1 MEEGRGATESLLD
14 HAIFQGMVAHNSHTS
29 EWREQFGSV
38 MEEIPQRIEFV
49 IDGNAER
56 LEDLGEATRRSP
68 SIHLFDDGFKLQSCF
83 GMRSTDFLRQMM
95 ALWKFS
101 VHFEYVCKFF
111 FSYVAKESGCGN
123 SLRSIKAEVERRI
136 VAEGEPTIRII
147 DVGRTEAK
155 IGEEDVDIRESQQ
168 ADRAKIFMNEVDVP
182 PPLCE
187 VSCGHCEVFLVSID
201 ADEPAVLSDVLEEGA
216 GMAAESHGGVED
228 GLPCFGS
235 EDADDFLL
243 ENGDMMWWRI
253 WLYILILS
261 RF

>member
-1 MEEGRGATESLLD
+1 
-14 HAIFQGMVAHNSHTS
+14 MVAHNSHTS
-29 EWREQFGSV
+29 EWREQFGTIT
-38 MEEIPQRIEFV
+38 EEIAQSTQFI

-56 LEDLGEATRRSP
+56 LEDLWEATRRSP
-68 SIHLFDDGFKLQSCF
+68 SIHLFDDGFELQSCF
-83 GMRSTDFLRQMM
+83 GMRSVQCLCQTMT
-95 ALWKFS
+95 LWKFS
-101 VHFEYVCKFF
+101 VHFEYVCKLF

-123 SLRSIKAEVERRI
+123 SLCLIKAEVERRI
-136 VAEGEPTIRII
+136 VAEGEPTIGII
-147 DVGRTEAK
+147 DVGRTEAQ
-155 IGEEDVDIRESQQ
+155 IGEENVDIRESQQ
-168 ADRAKIFMNEVDVP
+168 ADRTKIFMNEVDL
-182 PPLCE
+182 PLPQGE

-228 GLPCFGS
+228 GLPCSGS